1 MEQILDLINNIGNG
15 EGFDDI
21 LAAVAA
27 IFGLFKGGQKAK
39 QKHAERKGKPG
50 ELAALKQQIDDADVS
65 IEKLWQER
73 NKMLVAIE
81 DAKASAAEAE
91 KLAAKAEKATDP
103 KLRTWS
109 GQA

>member
-1 MEQILDLINNIGNG
+1 MEQILDLIDNIGDG

-21 LAAVAA
+21 LAGVAA

-65 IEKLWQER
+65 IEKL
-73 NKMLVAIE
+73 
-81 DAKASAAEAE
+81 
-91 KLAAKAEKATDP
+91 
-103 KLRTWS
+103 
-109 GQA
+109 